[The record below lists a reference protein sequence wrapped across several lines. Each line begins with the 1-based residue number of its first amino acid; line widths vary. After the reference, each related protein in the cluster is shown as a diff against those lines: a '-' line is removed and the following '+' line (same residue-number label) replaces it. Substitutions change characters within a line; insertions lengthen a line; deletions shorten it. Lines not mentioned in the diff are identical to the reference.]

1 MGEVERGCC
10 CERSVSSDPEMFWN
24 CKPNVPRPVSLY
36 HLRVPSTFITTFI
49 ASCQSLSP
57 PQVIL
62 GAQSGR
68 GIEYIQEPMLC
79 YFYTPSPLYVLCFW
93 KLMWVPQTPHRCF
106 RGRRRTRSCAPG
118 SASGAAPRAESCP
131 PSKRRSRSSRRRSNR
146 SLRARKSRRS
156 CSRSWRRTSA
166 RSCGSPPA

>member
-1 MGEVERGCC
+1 MICVINYLTSLWLEKEKGGGIQSMGEVERGCC

-106 RGRRRTRSCAPG
+106 LCSSGRKLTYLGC
-118 SASGAAPRAESCP
+118 C
-131 PSKRRSRSSRRRSNR
+131 
-146 SLRARKSRRS
+146 LL
-156 CSRSWRRTSA
+156 
-166 RSCGSPPA
+166 